1 MPEDENGETM
11 PRRLYC
17 LTMPPAE
24 EAGRPV
30 SDLTGL
36 KLPPEVLRDNIADA
50 QEHPSYGNWAGGIVK
65 QYSRLGMASPFSSSG

>member
-36 KLPPEVLRDNIADA
+36 KLPPEVLLYMLCVDFEDGKLAVRSADCR
-50 QEHPSYGNWAGGIVK
+50 QELRTGEGGL
-65 QYSRLGMASPFSSSG
+65 QH